1 MRLPARQFPCFYCK
15 AHMNRP
21 GSIVWWN
28 CSAWKLGGF
37 LGCAADKKQQH
48 VPGGNIERTEAI
60 IFDQGFEPHHLFIK
74 RLCSLKIIDVQTC
87 LFQVSQLRH
96 HRF

>member
-1 MRLPARQFPCFYCK
+1 MSTKMRFPARQFPRFDCK
-15 AHMNRP
+15 AHMDRP

-48 VPGGNIERTEAI
+48 VPRATSSA
-60 IFDQGFEPHHLFIK
+60 QK
-74 RLCSLKIIDVQTC
+74 RSSSTKASNPITC
-87 LFQVSQLRH
+87 L
-96 HRF
+96 